1 MSNTEFL
8 RDTLHRPIAERPGYG
23 QQTHARGAQT
33 VRAPFSPLLE
43 QAMLFTFFAGAAGF
57 WVAMIWWIVR

>member
-1 MSNTEFL
+1 MSNTDIL
-8 RDTLHRPIAERPGYG
+8 RDALHRPMTERPGYG
-23 QQTHARGAQT
+23 PQAHGARTAR
-33 VRAPFSPLLE
+33 VPFSPLLE

>member
-1 MSNTEFL
+1 MSNTEIL
-8 RDTLHRPIAERPGYG
+8 RDTLHRPIAERLGYG
-23 QQTHARGAQT
+23 RQPHAHGAQT

-43 QAMLFTFFAGAAGF
+43 QTMLFGFFAGAAGF